1 MRPAGGSKNQ
11 RKEKKQ
17 TGITDLGKRSA
28 KRLYNYVRTMRIIGG
43 KAKGRILKFPSTS
56 KERPTSDFLRETLF
70 NLLGSLEGKSFLD
83 LFAGSGSVGIEA
95 ASRGA
100 KEVVLIEGNRKIAS
114 SLQNNIAACGLN
126 KECRV
131 INRNVGDGLGD
142 LFKNKYE
149 FDFIFADPPYGRGL
163 VEKTIV
169 LLKNNPVWAEESAII
184 IQHPAR
190 EDVVLLLDEKTILE
204 DQRKYG
210 DNVLTFLKM
219 ECS

>member
-1 MRPAGGSKNQ
+1 
-11 RKEKKQ
+11 
-17 TGITDLGKRSA
+17 
-28 KRLYNYVRTMRIIGG
+28 MRIIGG
-43 KAKGRILKFPSTS
+43 KAKGRILKFPATS

-114 SLQNNIAACGLN
+114 FLQANIAACGMS

-131 INRNVGDGLGD
+131 ITRNVADGLDD
-142 LFKNKYE
+142 LFKNKYK
-149 FDFIFADPPYGRGL
+149 FDFIFADSPYGRGL
-163 VEKTIV
+163 VEKTLV
-169 LLKNNPVWAEESAII
+169 LLKNNPVWAEKSVII

-190 EDVVLLLDEKTILE
+190 EDVALLLDEKTILE